1 MQKVIMGVFNQDRQ
15 GYIKSPFEP
24 IVNHYFWK
32 VDEPVEIG
40 DYAIVENRSG
50 FDLVRVIGTAEIDDS
65 KISAHKRVIAIIRKN
80 VLEKPSAD
88 VPF

>member
-1 MQKVIMGVFNQDRQ
+1 MKKVIMGIFNTDRQ
-15 GYIKSPFEP
+15 VYETSLLNPF
-24 IVNHYFWK
+24 VSYYFWK

-65 KISAHKRVIAIIRKN
+65 KISAHKKVIAVIRKN

>member
-1 MQKVIMGVFNQDRQ
+1 MGIFNTDRQ
-15 GYIKSPFEP
+15 VYETSLLNPF
-24 IVNHYFWK
+24 VSYYFWK

-65 KISAHKRVIAIIRKN
+65 KISAHKKVIAVIRKN